1 MKRLLTPVLAIAFV
15 LGVSSL
21 MVAEDKAQQV
31 VVVGIVTDSGC
42 GAAGEEAGHD
52 PAKCV
57 KEKGAKWAIYD
68 EANKKVYVLSNQDM
82 GPKMMENKAPGKKIK
97 VKGMMDPK
105 TNMVKVTEWNW
116 A

>member
-1 MKRLLTPVLAIAFV
+1 MKRLVTPVLALAFV

-21 MVAEDKAQQV
+21 ALGQEKQEM

-42 GAAGEEAGHD
+42 GAAGEAAGHD

-68 EANKKVYVLSNQDM
+68 EANKKVYVLSNQEM
-82 GPKMMENKAPGKKIK
+82 GPKMMEGKASGKKIK

-105 TNMVKVTEWNW
+105 TKEMKVTEYNW
-116 A
+116 V